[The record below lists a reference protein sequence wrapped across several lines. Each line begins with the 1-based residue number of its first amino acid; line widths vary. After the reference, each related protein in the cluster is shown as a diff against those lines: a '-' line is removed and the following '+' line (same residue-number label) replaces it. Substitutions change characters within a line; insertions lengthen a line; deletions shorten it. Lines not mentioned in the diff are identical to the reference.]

1 MNFQLFKLQRTFGG
15 DKRFELDSRFLES
28 EEEDEDDHD
37 AHTQSDQVDEE
48 GSSSKYNSKDVTK
61 EVEDGISADL
71 KQEKEMALKVLS
83 NLLGGD
89 FRAEFN
95 QGGQEKDPEFR
106 YEYILLKSLLFTGPV
121 ETFCDGNGLDYCT
134 SVGTEILYRTTL

>member
-37 AHTQSDQVDEE
+37 AHTQSDKVDEE
-48 GSSSKYNSKDVTK
+48 GSSSKYNSKDVAK

-71 KQEKEMALKVLS
+71 KQEKE
-83 NLLGGD
+83 
-89 FRAEFN
+89 
-95 QGGQEKDPEFR
+95 PECR
-106 YEYILLKSLLFTGPV
+106 YVYNI
-121 ETFCDGNGLDYCT
+121 
-134 SVGTEILYRTTL
+134 TEESFVYATC

>member
-1 MNFQLFKLQRTFGG
+1 MCVYLTGHFVNFQLFKLQRTFGG

-37 AHTQSDQVDEE
+37 AHTQSDKVDEE

-61 EVEDGISADL
+61 DVEDGISADL

-95 QGGQEKDPEFR
+95 QGGQEKEPEFR
-106 YEYILLKSLLFTGPV
+106 YVYNI
-121 ETFCDGNGLDYCT
+121 
-134 SVGTEILYRTTL
+134 TEESFVYATC